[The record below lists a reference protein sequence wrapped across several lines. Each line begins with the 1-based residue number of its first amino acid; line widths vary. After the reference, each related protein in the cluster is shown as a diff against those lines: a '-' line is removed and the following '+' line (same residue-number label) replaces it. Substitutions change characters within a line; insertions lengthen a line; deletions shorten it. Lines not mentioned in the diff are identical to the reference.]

1 MKRGLSGRAWKERR
15 ASRDACSGFFST
27 PRTADWTLLT
37 LEKRGLWEDGEQE
50 KGLEEDGE
58 QEKGLEEDGE
68 GERDL
73 WEDGEGKRSLEDGE
87 QERSRGRAWGC
98 TAGSSDEDAPYS
110 TAS

>member
-58 QEKGLEEDGE
+58 

-73 WEDGEGKRSLEDGE
+73 WEDGEGKRGLEDGD

>member
-58 QEKGLEEDGE
+58 GKRGLEDGEQEKGLEEDGE
-68 GERDL
+68 REKG
-73 WEDGEGKRSLEDGE
+73 LEDGE

>member
-15 ASRDACSGFFST
+15 ASRDACSGIFSP
-27 PRTADWTLLT
+27 PRPADWTLLT

-58 QEKGLEEDGE
+58 

-73 WEDGEGKRSLEDGE
+73 WEDGEGERGLEDGE

>member
-58 QEKGLEEDGE
+58 
-68 GERDL
+68 
-73 WEDGEGKRSLEDGE
+73 GKRGLEDGE

>member
-15 ASRDACSGFFST
+15 ASRDACSEFFST

-50 KGLEEDGE
+50 KGLWEDGE

-68 GERDL
+68 GER
-73 WEDGEGKRSLEDGE
+73 GLEDGE

>member
-58 QEKGLEEDGE
+58 

-73 WEDGEGKRSLEDGE
+73 WEDGE

>member
-58 QEKGLEEDGE
+58 GEKGL
-68 GERDL
+68 
-73 WEDGEGKRSLEDGE
+73 WEDGE

>member
-27 PRTADWTLLT
+27 PRTADWTPLT
-37 LEKRGLWEDGEQE
+37 LEKRGLWEDGEEE

-58 QEKGLEEDGE
+58 R
-68 GERDL
+68 ERDL
-73 WEDGEGKRSLEDGE
+73 WEDGEGKRGLDDGE
-87 QERSRGRAWGC
+87 QERSRERAWGC

>member
-50 KGLEEDGE
+50 KGLWEDGE

-68 GERDL
+68 G
-73 WEDGEGKRSLEDGE
+73 KRGLEDGE

>member
-1 MKRGLSGRAWKERR
+1 MKRGQSERAWKERR
-15 ASRDACSGFFST
+15 ASRGACSGFFST
-27 PRTADWTLLT
+27 PRTADWTPLT
-37 LEKRGLWEDGEQE
+37 LEKRGLWEDGEEE

-58 QEKGLEEDGE
+58 R
-68 GERDL
+68 ERDL
-73 WEDGEGKRSLEDGE
+73 WEDGEREKGLEDGE

>member
-50 KGLEEDGE
+50 KGLWEDGE
-58 QEKGLEEDGE
+58 QEKGL
-68 GERDL
+68 
-73 WEDGEGKRSLEDGE
+73 WEDGEQEKGLEDGE

>member
-58 QEKGLEEDGE
+58 

-73 WEDGEGKRSLEDGE
+73 WEDGEGKRGLEDGE

>member
-58 QEKGLEEDGE
+58 
-68 GERDL
+68 GERD
-73 WEDGEGKRSLEDGE
+73 LEDGE

>member
-50 KGLEEDGE
+50 KGLWEDGE
-58 QEKGLEEDGE
+58 QEKG
-68 GERDL
+68 
-73 WEDGEGKRSLEDGE
+73 LEDGE

>member
-58 QEKGLEEDGE
+58 

-73 WEDGEGKRSLEDGE
+73 WEDGEGKRGLEDGE
-87 QERSRGRAWGC
+87 QERSKGRAWGC

>member
-58 QEKGLEEDGE
+58 
-68 GERDL
+68 GER
-73 WEDGEGKRSLEDGE
+73 GLEDGE

>member
-58 QEKGLEEDGE
+58 

-73 WEDGEGKRSLEDGE
+73 WEDGEREKGLEDGE

>member
-50 KGLEEDGE
+50 KGLWEDGE
-58 QEKGLEEDGE
+58 GERGLEEDGE
-68 GERDL
+68 G
-73 WEDGEGKRSLEDGE
+73 KRGLEDGE

>member
-50 KGLEEDGE
+50 KGLWEDG
-58 QEKGLEEDGE
+58 D

-73 WEDGEGKRSLEDGE
+73 WEDGEGKRGLEDGD